1 MPRLT
6 ARTLLLAAATAA
18 LVVFCA
24 VQDRV
29 VADGVG
35 RYVQM
40 KRDAMAGRGPDVGVD
55 QVLGPAVRDSVRR
68 GAAWAGGMFVTTCGL
83 AMVLRRRGSGRR

>member
-6 ARTLLLAAATAA
+6 PRTLLLASAAAS
-18 LVVFCA
+18 LVVFAA

-35 RYVQM
+35 RYVLM

-55 QVLGPAVRDSVRR
+55 EVLGPAVRDSVRSA
-68 GAAWAGGMFVTTCGL
+68 GLWAGGVFIVGCGL
-83 AMVLRRRGSGRR
+83 AAAVRRRGGGRR